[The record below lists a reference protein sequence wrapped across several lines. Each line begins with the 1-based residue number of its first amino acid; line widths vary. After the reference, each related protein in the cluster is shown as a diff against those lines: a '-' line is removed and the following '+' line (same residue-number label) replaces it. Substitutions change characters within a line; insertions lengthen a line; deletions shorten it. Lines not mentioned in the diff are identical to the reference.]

1 MGFSTEKMI
10 SNINF
15 LMGQRGINHIT
26 ELAKQIRIPQP
37 TMHRL
42 VSGEVKEPKYVLL
55 KQIADFF
62 KVSIQDLVEK
72 DLSKNQICGSKEL
85 TKVGSVSFTEVPI
98 VGGAQLGNGGH
109 WTNMQYPVGYGDGYI
124 SWPTKDPDAYALRCT
139 GDSMKPRIKD
149 GEYAIIEPNH
159 QFLPGDEILVIT
171 KDERVMVKTF
181 LYEREGEVMVMS
193 INEEHL
199 PIRFSLSEIQS
210 MHYVAGIAKPSLR
223 IDY

>member
-1 MGFSTEKMI
+1 
-10 SNINF
+10 
-15 LMGQRGINHIT
+15 
-26 ELAKQIRIPQP
+26 
-37 TMHRL
+37 
-42 VSGEVKEPKYVLL
+42 
-55 KQIADFF
+55 
-62 KVSIQDLVEK
+62 
-72 DLSKNQICGSKEL
+72 
-85 TKVGSVSFTEVPI
+85 
-98 VGGAQLGNGGH
+98 
-109 WTNMQYPVGYGDGYI
+109 
-124 SWPTKDPDAYALRCT
+124 
-139 GDSMKPRIKD
+139 MKPRIKD